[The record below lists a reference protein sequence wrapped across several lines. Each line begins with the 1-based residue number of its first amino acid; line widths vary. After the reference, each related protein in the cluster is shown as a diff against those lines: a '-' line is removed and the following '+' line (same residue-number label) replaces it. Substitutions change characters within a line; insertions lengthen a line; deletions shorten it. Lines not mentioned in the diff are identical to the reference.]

1 MFDTSVQ
8 NTKYVLL
15 FISKYLQYVI
25 LCACIYTGIYT
36 PKVYQNTKQITT
48 QEELNVGIFFYCQHP
63 PYEDNSI
70 YIYIYITVTDTSLVN
85 FTL

>member
-15 FISKYLQYVI
+15 FISEYLQYVI

-48 QEELNVGIFFYCQHP
+48 QEELNVGIFFIVNIHHMRTILYIF
-63 PYEDNSI
+63 I
-70 YIYIYITVTDTSLVN
+70 YISQ
-85 FTL
+85 